1 MKKILYLSFLT
12 MLFCISPQ
20 SNAENGDNNEDAFTA
35 EQRDIID
42 ACLSIAVIAAGPDQ
56 TVEELRNKCIEETT
70 GIIGERVIL
79 EKSVRDN
86 PFAILPH
93 RPTYVLPISYSKLNE
108 DVYGDQLPGAGF
120 DDVEI
125 KFQVSLKFIVVEDMF
140 YDDLDLQLAYT
151 VVSWWQAYNKE
162 LSSAFRETNYEP
174 EVIFAYTRP

>member
-1 MKKILYLSFLT
+1 

-93 RPTYVLPISYSKLNE
+93 
-108 DVYGDQLPGAGF
+108 
-120 DDVEI
+120 
-125 KFQVSLKFIVVEDMF
+125 
-140 YDDLDLQLAYT
+140 
-151 VVSWWQAYNKE
+151 
-162 LSSAFRETNYEP
+162 
-174 EVIFAYTRP
+174 